1 MFLRVQKKLK
11 SNSSLK
17 YIILYLNPYKNKLAF
32 KGMKVVYTVE
42 PIEGIVEYSHPP
54 FQTRVAKEKLKA
66 IVEEVLIPKGLV
78 SSYTLADD

>member
-1 MFLRVQKKLK
+1 
-11 SNSSLK
+11 
-17 YIILYLNPYKNKLAF
+17 
-32 KGMKVVYTVE
+32 MKVVYTVE